1 MSAAYAELKEE
12 VWRANLDIKGLAER
26 TWGNASV
33 ADARAGVMA
42 IKPSGVPYDRLA
54 PNDMVVLSLET
65 GKVVEGALRPS
76 SDTPTHRAL
85 YRAWPRLG
93 AVVHTHSRY
102 AVAWAQA
109 EQAIPCFGTTH
120 ADHFR
125 GSIPVT
131 RRMREDEIAEA
142 YERNTGLVIVERFE
156 EEGGID
162 PLEIPAVL
170 VACHGP
176 FVWGRHAAEAVE
188 NALVLETVACMA
200 WRTRLLRPETAA
212 IDDALRDKHFLR
224 KHGPAAYYGQTQKD
238 EPHGDRGV

>member
-1 MSAAYAELKEE
+1 MSASYAELKEAAL
-12 VWRANLDIKGLAER
+12 RANLAIAGLAES

-54 PNDMVVLSLET
+54 ADDMAVLSLET
-65 GKVVEGALRPS
+65 GRMVEGALRPS

-93 AVVHTHSRY
+93 AIVHTHSPY

-109 EQAIPCFGTTH
+109 EQPIPCFGTTH
-120 ADHFR
+120 ADYFR

-156 EEGGID
+156 EGGID
-162 PLEIPAVL
+162 PMETPAAL
-170 VACHGP
+170 AACHGP
-176 FVWGRHAAEAVE
+176 FAWGADADRAVE
-188 NALVLETVACMA
+188 NAFALETAACMA
-200 WRTRLLRPETAA
+200 WRTRLLRPDARA

-224 KHGPAAYYGQTQKD
+224 KHGPSAYYGQPKKGARRPDADAT
-238 EPHGDRGV
+238 

>member
-1 MSAAYAELKEE
+1 MSATYAELKEAA
-12 VWRANLDIKGLAER
+12 WRANLDIKELAER

-33 ADARAGVMA
+33 ADARSGVMA

-54 PNDMVVLSLET
+54 PDDMVVLSLKT

-85 YRAWPRLG
+85 YQAWPRLG
-93 AVVHTHSRY
+93 AITHTHSRY

-109 EQAIPCFGTTH
+109 ERPIPCFGTTH

-131 RRMREDEIAEA
+131 RRMRKDEIAQA

-156 EEGGID
+156 EGGID
-162 PLEIPAVL
+162 PLEIPAAL

-176 FVWGRHAAEAVE
+176 FAWGAHAAEAVE
-188 NALVLETVACMA
+188 NALALETVACMA
-200 WRTRLLRPETAA
+200 WRTRALRPEAVA

-224 KHGPAAYYGQTQKD
+224 KHGPAAYYGQPRKK
-238 EPHGDRGV
+238 